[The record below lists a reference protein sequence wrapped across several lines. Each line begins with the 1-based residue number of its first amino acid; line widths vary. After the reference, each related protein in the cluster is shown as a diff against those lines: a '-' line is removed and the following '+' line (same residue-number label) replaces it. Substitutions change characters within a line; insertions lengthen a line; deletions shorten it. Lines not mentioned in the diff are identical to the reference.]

1 MYLCFNTAIATF
13 EHKFLLGIAVFD
25 KVKRFFS
32 RKQPT
37 ATVAW
42 ERKETAANKPSLAT
56 TRKQIEPNAT
66 RTTTHNAMSPPA
78 NNPARAM
85 RANHTANAPNNNSAP
100 ALKRS
105 QINHR
110 QAEKTNAKSFMNA
123 VTAGGERNLMQG
135 KARNEDLRTKTKERQ
150 AESLTVRH
158 RSGSV
163 TELHMD
169 ANSSNVR
176 AAFHKS
182 TTTGKTSELRSKDMR
197 GAAKRDLNRFA
208 NKRDKRNHDAHD

>member
-1 MYLCFNTAIATF
+1 M
-13 EHKFLLGIAVFD
+13 FD

-42 ERKETAANKPSLAT
+42 ERKDPNANKPALAT
-56 TRKQIEPNAT
+56 TRKNVDPVAT
-66 RTTTHNAMSPPA
+66 RTATQNAMSSPA
-78 NNPARAM
+78 NNPAPAM
-85 RANHTANAPNNNSAP
+85 RANHAASAANTNTP

-105 QINHR
+105 QLNHR
-110 QAEKTNAKSFMNA
+110 QAERMDAKSFMNA

-135 KARNEDLRTKTKERQ
+135 KARNENLRTKTKERH

-169 ANSSNVR
+169 ANSSSVR
-176 AAFHKS
+176 EAFHKS
-182 TTTGKTSELRSKDMR
+182 FTTGETTQLRNKDIR
-197 GAAKRDLNRFA
+197 GAAKRDLNKFA
-208 NKRDKRNHDAHD
+208 NKRDKRNHGANE